1 MYTDDAKLLQRQRLW
16 HYMYKKRGQ
25 MLTTCIQIYS
35 GYVVTYVILP

>member
-1 MYTDDAKLLQRQRLW
+1 MYTDDARLLQRQRLW
-16 HYMYKKRGQ
+16 HYEKLGQ